1 MGRLIEVQAPRKGPP
16 RVTIQVG
23 DVLLFQAFGGHVREG
38 GKVVEMLGPFVQ
50 AILGDHGEVLTP
62 QGPPNTVL
70 VRALGPG
77 RAVLDVITGNPFYE
91 TQTVAWTIMVGA

>member
-23 DVLLFQAFGGHVREG
+23 DVLLFKAAGCGVREG
-38 GKVVEMLGPFVQ
+38 EAFVDILGPFLP
-50 AILGDHGEVLTP
+50 AILVDHGEILTP

-70 VRALGPG
+70 VRALNPG
-77 RAVLDVITGNPFYE
+77 QAVLDVITGNPFYE
-91 TQTVAWTIMVGA
+91 TRTAAWAIMVEV